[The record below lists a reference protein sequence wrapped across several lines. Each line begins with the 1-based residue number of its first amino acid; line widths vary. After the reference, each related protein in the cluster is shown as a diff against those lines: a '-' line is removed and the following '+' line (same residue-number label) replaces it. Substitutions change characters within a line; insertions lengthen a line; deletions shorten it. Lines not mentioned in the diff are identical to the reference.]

1 MTDLTMDYLR
11 YKQMI
16 ASGEIKVKEEI
27 KRKMRDNWMDKLKL
41 RSVLDQVI
49 DLLDENINHVKI
61 IEVMEIYKI
70 RIAIQE
76 FLEFIE
82 GENNEQ

>member
-1 MTDLTMDYLR
+1 
-11 YKQMI
+11 
-16 ASGEIKVKEEI
+16 
-27 KRKMRDNWMDKLKL
+27 MDKLKL
-41 RSVLDQVI
+41 RSVPDEAI

-61 IEVMEIYKI
+61 MEVMEIYKI

-76 FLEFIE
+76 FLEFID

>member
-1 MTDLTMDYLR
+1 
-11 YKQMI
+11 
-16 ASGEIKVKEEI
+16 
-27 KRKMRDNWMDKLKL
+27 MDKLKL

-82 GENNEQ
+82 GENNDQ

>member
-1 MTDLTMDYLR
+1 
-11 YKQMI
+11 
-16 ASGEIKVKEEI
+16 
-27 KRKMRDNWMDKLKL
+27 MDKLKL
-41 RSVLDQVI
+41 RSALDQAT

-61 IEVMEIYKI
+61 MEVMEIYKL

-82 GENNEQ
+82 GDNNG

>member
-1 MTDLTMDYLR
+1 
-11 YKQMI
+11 
-16 ASGEIKVKEEI
+16 
-27 KRKMRDNWMDKLKL
+27 MDKLKL
-41 RSVLDQVI
+41 SSVLDQAI

>member
-1 MTDLTMDYLR
+1 
-11 YKQMI
+11 
-16 ASGEIKVKEEI
+16 
-27 KRKMRDNWMDKLKL
+27 MDKLKL
-41 RSVLDQVI
+41 RSVLDEAI

-61 IEVMEIYKI
+61 MEVMEIYKI

-82 GENNEQ
+82 WENNEQ

>member
-1 MTDLTMDYLR
+1 
-11 YKQMI
+11 
-16 ASGEIKVKEEI
+16 
-27 KRKMRDNWMDKLKL
+27 MDKLKL

>member
-1 MTDLTMDYLR
+1 
-11 YKQMI
+11 
-16 ASGEIKVKEEI
+16 
-27 KRKMRDNWMDKLKL
+27 MDKLKL

-61 IEVMEIYKI
+61 MEVMEIYKI

>member
-1 MTDLTMDYLR
+1 
-11 YKQMI
+11 
-16 ASGEIKVKEEI
+16 
-27 KRKMRDNWMDKLKL
+27 MDKLKL
-41 RSVLDQVI
+41 SSVLDQAI

-61 IEVMEIYKI
+61 IEVMEIYKL
-70 RIAIQE
+70 RIAIQD

>member
-1 MTDLTMDYLR
+1 
-11 YKQMI
+11 
-16 ASGEIKVKEEI
+16 
-27 KRKMRDNWMDKLKL
+27 MDKLKL

-61 IEVMEIYKI
+61 IEVMEIYKL
-70 RIAIQE
+70 RIAIQD

-82 GENNEQ
+82 GENNDQ

>member
-1 MTDLTMDYLR
+1 M
-11 YKQMI
+11 
-16 ASGEIKVKEEI
+16 
-27 KRKMRDNWMDKLKL
+27 NKLKL
-41 RSVLDQVI
+41 RSSLDQVI

-61 IEVMEIYKI
+61 MEVMEIYKI

-76 FLEFIE
+76 FLEFID

>member
-1 MTDLTMDYLR
+1 
-11 YKQMI
+11 
-16 ASGEIKVKEEI
+16 
-27 KRKMRDNWMDKLKL
+27 MRDDLMDKLKL
-41 RSVLDQVI
+41 RSALDQVI

>member
-1 MTDLTMDYLR
+1 M
-11 YKQMI
+11 
-16 ASGEIKVKEEI
+16 
-27 KRKMRDNWMDKLKL
+27 NKLKL
-41 RSVLDQVI
+41 RSSLDQVI

-61 IEVMEIYKI
+61 MEVMEIYKI

-82 GENNEQ
+82 RDNSDQ

>member
-1 MTDLTMDYLR
+1 
-11 YKQMI
+11 
-16 ASGEIKVKEEI
+16 
-27 KRKMRDNWMDKLKL
+27 MDKLKL

-76 FLEFIE
+76 FLEFID

>member
-1 MTDLTMDYLR
+1 
-11 YKQMI
+11 
-16 ASGEIKVKEEI
+16 
-27 KRKMRDNWMDKLKL
+27 MDKLKL
-41 RSVLDQVI
+41 RSALDEAI

-61 IEVMEIYKI
+61 MEVMEIYKI

>member
-1 MTDLTMDYLR
+1 
-11 YKQMI
+11 
-16 ASGEIKVKEEI
+16 
-27 KRKMRDNWMDKLKL
+27 MDKLKL

-61 IEVMEIYKI
+61 IEVMEIYKL
-70 RIAIQE
+70 RIAIQD

>member
-1 MTDLTMDYLR
+1 
-11 YKQMI
+11 
-16 ASGEIKVKEEI
+16 
-27 KRKMRDNWMDKLKL
+27 MDKLKL
-41 RSVLDQVI
+41 SSVLDQAI

-76 FLEFIE
+76 FLEFID

>member
-1 MTDLTMDYLR
+1 
-11 YKQMI
+11 
-16 ASGEIKVKEEI
+16 
-27 KRKMRDNWMDKLKL
+27 MDKLKL

-70 RIAIQE
+70 RIAIQD

>member
-1 MTDLTMDYLR
+1 
-11 YKQMI
+11 
-16 ASGEIKVKEEI
+16 
-27 KRKMRDNWMDKLKL
+27 MDKLKL

-61 IEVMEIYKI
+61 IEDMEIYKI

>member
-1 MTDLTMDYLR
+1 M
-11 YKQMI
+11 
-16 ASGEIKVKEEI
+16 
-27 KRKMRDNWMDKLKL
+27 NKLKL
-41 RSVLDQVI
+41 RSSLDQVI

-61 IEVMEIYKI
+61 MEVMEIYKI
-70 RIAIQE
+70 RIAIQD

>member
-1 MTDLTMDYLR
+1 
-11 YKQMI
+11 
-16 ASGEIKVKEEI
+16 
-27 KRKMRDNWMDKLKL
+27 MRDDLMDKLKL
-41 RSVLDQVI
+41 RSALDQVI

-61 IEVMEIYKI
+61 MEVMEIYKL
-70 RIAIQE
+70 RIAIQD

>member
-1 MTDLTMDYLR
+1 
-11 YKQMI
+11 
-16 ASGEIKVKEEI
+16 
-27 KRKMRDNWMDKLKL
+27 MDKLKL
-41 RSVLDQVI
+41 RSVLDEAI

-61 IEVMEIYKI
+61 MEVMEIYKI

-82 GENNEQ
+82 RDNSDQ